1 MACARCLDGL
11 DKTGERGNVK
21 CGHW

>member
-11 DKTGERGNVK
+11 DETGERGNVK